1 MSDARQEQHRS
12 EATIVPVRRPQSA
25 EGTAGEPTSKR
36 RSGTALMG
44 VGAVILLAALV
55 FVFAYLPNRVDEVK
69 QERKPDSDVAAAVP
83 ADPAP
88 PRLSARE
95 REALRAEAEEYR
107 FQLLEQREEL
117 NARSAASWGAA
128 LWEAYESQ
136 ARLGDDAMLADQLPE
151 AVRQYE
157 MALASGEQLFEASQ
171 QIMAEAQA
179 AGDDAIA
186 AGNPELAMNQFSLVL
201 AVDPDN
207 AAALNGY
214 QRAQALPDLLEAM
227 RRGDQLSR
235 EGDLEGAAAAYRQAL
250 AIDANWAAA
259 RTALAEV
266 SETLDEGRF
275 DALLAA
281 GFAALDEG
289 RLDTAIAS
297 FSDAIAMRPDSQA
310 ARDGIAQAE
319 EKQLLNSIVM
329 SEVRGMAFERRE
341 MWDEA
346 MSRYREALEVDP
358 TLSFA
363 IEGLDRAQSRSD
375 LASKLDALI
384 ASPSLLLSEAVLDD
398 AEKVLAEAR
407 AIEDP
412 GPNHQSKTQ
421 QLAALIDVAS
431 TPITVT
437 IVSDNLTEVTV
448 YRVDELG
455 TFSTKEL
462 KLKPGRYTAIGARR
476 GYRDVRQQFT
486 VLPGRENG
494 PITVVCVE
502 PI

>member
-1 MSDARQEQHRS
+1 
-12 EATIVPVRRPQSA
+12 
-25 EGTAGEPTSKR
+25 
-36 RSGTALMG
+36 
-44 VGAVILLAALV
+44 
-55 FVFAYLPNRVDEVK
+55 
-69 QERKPDSDVAAAVP
+69 
-83 ADPAP
+83 
-88 PRLSARE
+88 
-95 REALRAEAEEYR
+95 
-107 FQLLEQREEL
+107 
-117 NARSAASWGAA
+117 
-128 LWEAYESQ
+128 
-136 ARLGDDAMLADQLPE
+136 
-151 AVRQYE
+151 